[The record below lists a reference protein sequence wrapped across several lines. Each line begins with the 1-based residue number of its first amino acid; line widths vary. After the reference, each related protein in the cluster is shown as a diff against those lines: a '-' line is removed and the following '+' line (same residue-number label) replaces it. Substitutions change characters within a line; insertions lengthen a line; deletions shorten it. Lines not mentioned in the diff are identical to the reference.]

1 MEGSNQVWSIVRD
14 LHRVARIQQ
23 RAAAASEPGPVALGL
38 LNLASQQPVRPSAAA
53 AELGVPPQSITRA
66 VGELAG
72 AGLVQRVGD
81 AADGRSYVIELTDEG
96 HRERA
101 RFRADLTRRF
111 ARHLE
116 GWPDEEVATFAAQLS
131 RLVTSLADDV
141 VDTPARARTRNPWRH

>member
-1 MEGSNQVWSIVRD
+1 MYWEGDQRGDRD
-14 LHRVARIQQ
+14 RSVDLV
-23 RAAAASEPGPVALGL
+23 EP
-38 LNLASQQPVRPSAAA
+38 
-53 AELGVPPQSITRA
+53 
-66 VGELAG
+66 
-72 AGLVQRVGD
+72 AGLARRGLVHRVGD

>member
-1 MEGSNQVWSIVRD
+1 VEGNNHVWSIVRD
-14 LHRVARIQQ
+14 LHRAARIQQ

-66 VGELAG
+66 VGELAR

-81 AADGRSYVIELTDEG
+81 VADGRSYVIELTDEG
-96 HRERA
+96 RRERA
-101 RFRADLTRRF
+101 RFRTDLTGRF

-116 GWPDEEVATFAAQLS
+116 GWSDEEVATFAAQLS
-131 RLVTSLADDV
+131 RLVTALSGDV
-141 VDTPARARTRNPWRH
+141 GGAPARARTRNPWRP

>member
-1 MEGSNQVWSIVRD
+1 MEGSTQVWSIVRD

-23 RAAAASEPGPVALGL
+23 RAAAASGPGPVALGL

-66 VGELAG
+66 VAELAG

-81 AADGRSYVIELTDEG
+81 AADGRSYAIEPTDEG
-96 HRERA
+96 RRERE
-101 RFRADLTRRF
+101 RFRTDLTRRF

-116 GWPDEEVATFAAQLS
+116 GWSDEEVATFAAQLS
-131 RLVTSLADDV
+131 RLVASLADDV
-141 VDTPARARTRNPWRH
+141 PDTPPRARTRNPWRS